1 MHWINWVIVAV
12 YLVVVVLDGL
22 RRTRGTTNIEGYF
35 LANRNLPWWAVG
47 LSVMATQLSAITL
60 IGTTGQGAT
69 DGLRFVQ
76 FYFGLPIAMVILG
89 VTLVPF
95 LHGAKVYTA
104 YEFLERRFDAKT
116 RSLTSLLF
124 LLSRGLSAGTIIA
137 APSVV
142 LSSIFGWDLTLCV
155 ALIGLPTVIYT
166 VLGGVQAVAWADVK
180 QMFVIAFA
188 MLAIITALI
197 VRMPIPLDDALHIAG
212 AVGRLQVFD
221 FSFDFSRTYTFWSGI
236 LGGTFLMLSYF
247 GTDQSQVQRYLAARS
262 VDEARSSLLMSAYWK
277 IPLQALILLTG
288 VLVFLFYLFQPAPLL
303 YNPSQS
309 AQVEQQ
315 EPALFAALQTRYATA
330 VSARQT
336 AARTAAS
343 VRHGGSDVQVRASLD
358 AFRASEASVTAIRTE
373 ALAAA
378 ARASGE
384 SSRDVNYII
393 PRFVVD
399 NLPIGFAG
407 LFLAAV
413 LAAAMSSVAAE
424 LNSLSTATVVDFY
437 QRWIRPV
444 ASDTHYLNVS
454 KLSTAVWG
462 LFACVVA
469 TYAATLGS
477 LIEVVNRF
485 GSFFYGSILGV
496 FLLSM
501 MKRANALGAFVGL
514 LCGMGAVAAVAIGL
528 PSVSFLWHNLIG
540 AAVVVATGLLLSFV
554 TGGGSANTGRASEGT
569 PAA

>member
-1 MHWINWVIVAV
+1 MHWLNWLIVAV
-12 YLVVVVLDGL
+12 YLIIVVFDGL

-35 LANRNLPWWAVG
+35 LANRSLPWWAVG
-47 LSVMATQLSAITL
+47 LSVMATQLSAVTL

-69 DGLRFVQ
+69 DGLKFVQ

-104 YEFLERRFDAKT
+104 YEYLERRFDPKT

-124 LLSRGLSAGTIIA
+124 LLSRGMSCGTIIA

-142 LSSIFGWDLTLCV
+142 LSSIFGWDLMWCV
-155 ALIGLPTVIYT
+155 ALIGVPTVIYT

-180 QMFVIAFA
+180 QMFVILFA
-188 MLAIITALI
+188 LVAIVVVLI
-197 VRMPIPLDDALHIAG
+197 VRMPVPLDDALHIAG
-212 AVGRLQVFD
+212 AAGRLQVFD
-221 FSFDFSRTYTFWSGI
+221 FSFALSKTYTFWSGI

-247 GTDQSQVQRYLAARS
+247 GTDQSQVQRYLAAKS

-303 YNPSQS
+303 YNPRHD
-309 AQVEQQ
+309 AQVQQ
-315 EPALFAALQTRYATA
+315 QDPAVYADLQARYGSAIAVRQAAARAASDAQRSGDEAAIGSALTAFKTSEATVTA
-330 VSARQT
+330 V
-336 AARTAAS
+336 
-343 VRHGGSDVQVRASLD
+343 
-358 AFRASEASVTAIRTE
+358 RTE

-378 ARASGE
+378 ERVTGE
-384 SSRDVNYII
+384 ASRDVNYII
-393 PRFVVD
+393 PRFVLD
-399 NLPIGFAG
+399 HLPLGFAG
-407 LFLAAV
+407 VFLAAV
-413 LAAAMSSVAAE
+413 LAAAMSSIAAE

-437 QRWIRPV
+437 QRWVKPT
-444 ASDTHYLNVS
+444 ASDAHYLNVS
-454 KLSTAVWG
+454 KMATALWG
-462 LFACVVA
+462 VFACIVA

-485 GSFFYGSILGV
+485 GSFFYGSILGI
-496 FLLSM
+496 FLLAM
-501 MKRANALGAFVGL
+501 IPRVRALGAFVGL
-514 LCGMGAVAAVAIGL
+514 LSGMGAVAAVAIGI

-540 AAVVVATGLLLSFV
+540 AAVVVAVGYVLSL
-554 TGGGSANTGRASEGT
+554 GAA
-569 PAA
+569 PAAQRS